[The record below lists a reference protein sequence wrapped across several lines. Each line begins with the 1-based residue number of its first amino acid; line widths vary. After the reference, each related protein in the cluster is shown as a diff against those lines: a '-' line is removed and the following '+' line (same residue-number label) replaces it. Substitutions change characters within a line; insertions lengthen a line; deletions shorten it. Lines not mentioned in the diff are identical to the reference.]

1 MKKMVRIC
9 LLVSVFISMLAIS
22 VAAQPVPEDIT
33 ITISPAAPAPLST
46 VTINAT
52 VSGED
57 IDEVFLKIKE
67 CKDTFCYL
75 PENFSMTEI
84 APGEYQ
90 LETTLEHGD
99 ANNIGYQLVINSN
112 GTWYDFYTEEHMV
125 YTWLTVET
133 SDGEN
138 GDGDGDGTGDGTG
151 GTPGFELVLM
161 LVSIAVIVFILQRKR

>member
-1 MKKMVRIC
+1 MKTIFRIC
-9 LLVSVFISMLAIS
+9 LLVCVFISMLAIS
-22 VAAQPVPEDIT
+22 TAAEPVAEDIT
-33 ITISPAAPAPLST
+33 ITISPTAPAPLST

-75 PENFSMTEI
+75 SENYTMTEI

-90 LETTLEHGD
+90 VVVTLEYSD
-99 ANNIGYQLVINSN
+99 VNNIGYQLVINSN
-112 GTWYDFYTEEHMV
+112 GTWYDFFTEDNIV
-125 YTWLTVET
+125 YTWLTIT
-133 SDGEN
+133 PSDGGN
-138 GDGDGDGTGDGTG
+138 GDGDGTGDGTG

>member
-1 MKKMVRIC
+1 MKTMVRIC
-9 LLVSVFISMLAIS
+9 LLVGVFISMLAIS
-22 VAAQPVPEDIT
+22 VAADPVVEDIT
-33 ITISPAAPAPLST
+33 ISPTAPAPLST

-84 APGEYQ
+84 ASGEYQ
-90 LETTLEHGD
+90 LVTTLEHGD

-112 GTWYDFYTEEHMV
+112 GTWYDFYTEAHMV
-125 YTWLTVET
+125 YTWLTVEP

-138 GDGDGDGTGDGTG
+138 GDGDGTGDGTG

-161 LVSIAVIVFILQRKR
+161 LASIAVIVFILQRKR